1 MSTFSLDPSSLDPS
15 FGHDGLAASEP
26 TPPPAPEGLAAYVD
40 ELLKHPSRARAAIE
54 GHPDLARR
62 ARAYVQVLVACTAAF
77 GASLGFYRGGVQILF
92 AAIKLPL
99 VALLT
104 LAVAAP
110 LLHAL
115 NRALQRPANMARDVS
130 VLVAALARGALVLAA
145 ELPLLW
151 AAHALG
157 ADYHRLILLTV
168 LTCAIAGV
176 VSFAFLWS
184 ALSATRTGR
193 GLVALFVL
201 GTMGVVGA
209 HGSWLFRPFL
219 VRPRATNVVFMHPLE
234 GSFSDALE
242 ETFDSAQG
250 RYHGTERF
258 EP

>member
-1 MSTFSLDPSSLDPS
+1 
-15 FGHDGLAASEP
+15 
-26 TPPPAPEGLAAYVD
+26 
-40 ELLKHPSRARAAIE
+40 
-54 GHPDLARR
+54 
-62 ARAYVQVLVACTAAF
+62 
-77 GASLGFYRGGVQILF
+77 
-92 AAIKLPL
+92 
-99 VALLT
+99 
-104 LAVAAP
+104 
-110 LLHAL
+110 
-115 NRALQRPANMARDVS
+115 MARDVS